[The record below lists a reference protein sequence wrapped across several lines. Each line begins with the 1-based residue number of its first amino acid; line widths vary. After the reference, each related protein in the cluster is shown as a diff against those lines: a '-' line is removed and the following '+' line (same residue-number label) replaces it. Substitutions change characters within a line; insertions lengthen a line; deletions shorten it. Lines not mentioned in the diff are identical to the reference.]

1 MNPTANH
8 NNQFAII
15 SPPAIAAELNGIINM
30 SLILGAHEDKGG
42 DGSTR

>member
-8 NNQFAII
+8 NNQL
-15 SPPAIAAELNGIINM
+15 IAAELNDIIKL